1 MFYLWLSQK
10 MWNLI
15 SLVNIDLVGSLVF
28 SEDNLYLGYLD
39 FKYFT
44 MTILYSRNQNEN
56 DNDQSQFK
64 FKLLSKS
71 TTIQNLNINDLN
83 FKCLVTWTGRCC
95 VHQFSFSNL
104 DLTWWR
110 NIKHMIMMKILHKLS
125 TLSHFPFS

>member
-1 MFYLWLSQK
+1 

-56 DNDQSQFK
+56 DNHNSN
-64 FKLLSKS
+64 S
-71 TTIQNLNINDLN
+71 N
-83 FKCLVTWTGRCC
+83 CLVN
-95 VHQFSFSNL
+95 QQLF
-104 DLTWWR
+104 
-110 NIKHMIMMKILHKLS
+110 KI
-125 TLSHFPFS
+125 